1 MYQRRRAVH
10 ASETDDTDD
19 MGIEGRPCLR
29 GDQDQV
35 TKENEA
41 ATAPATTGKPPWYCG
56 RRIEGRK

>member
-1 MYQRRRAVH
+1 MH